1 MIALP
6 HRISAMPQKTA
17 LITGASAGIGANFA
31 RQLAAA
37 GWNLVL
43 TARRLDRLEG
53 LAAELSGAHGIR
65 VDCIALDLAESGSP
79 AALVGEIEQRG
90 LVIDMLVNNAGFGL
104 PGTFLAHDWQTH
116 EAYLRLMLA
125 HPTELAHRLLGG
137 MRERGFGRI
146 INVSSVAGLVPGT
159 AGHTL
164 YAATKSYLVKLSQ
177 SLALENRDR
186 GIHVCALCP
195 GFTYSEF
202 HDVNGTRPMVKGM
215 PSWMWMEAD
224 PVVAAGLRAVEQGQ
238 VICVPG
244 AWNKFVYTL
253 VSILPDR
260 WALAL
265 VDKRSRS
272 FRKR

>member
-1 MIALP
+1 MSTP
-6 HRISAMPQKTA
+6 TRTA
-17 LITGASAGIGANFA
+17 LITGASAGIGACFA

-37 GWNLVL
+37 GWHLVL
-43 TARRLDRLEG
+43 TARRLDRLET
-53 LAAELSGAHGIR
+53 LAGELAQAHG
-65 VDCIALDLAESGSP
+65 VQAECIALDFAAPGAP
-79 AALVGEIEQRG
+79 AQLVRELEQRG
-90 LVIDMLVNNAGFGL
+90 LAIDMLVNNAGFGL
-104 PGTFLAHDWQTH
+104 PGTFLSHDWATH
-116 EAYLRLMLA
+116 EEYLRLMLG
-125 HPTELAHRLLGG
+125 HPTELAHRLLAG
-137 MRERGFGRI
+137 MQERSYGRI

-164 YAATKSYLVKLSQ
+164 YSATKSYLVKLSQ
-177 SLALENRDR
+177 SLALENRER

-202 HDVNGTRPMVKGM
+202 HDVNGTRPLVKGM
-215 PSWMWMEAD
+215 PKWMWLEAE
-224 PVVAAGLRAVEQGQ
+224 PVVAAGMRAVEQGQ

-244 AWNKFVYTL
+244 AWNKFVYIL

-265 VDKRSRS
+265 VDRRSRS

>member
-1 MIALP
+1 MSTP
-6 HRISAMPQKTA
+6 TRTA
-17 LITGASAGIGANFA
+17 LITGASAGIGACFA

-43 TARRLDRLEG
+43 TARRLERLEE
-53 LAAELSGAHGIR
+53 LAGELGHAHG
-65 VDCIALDLAESGSP
+65 VQVECIALDF
-79 AALVGEIEQRG
+79 AAVGAPERLVSELEQRG
-90 LVIDMLVNNAGFGL
+90 LAIDLLVNNAGFGL
-104 PGTFLAHDWQTH
+104 PGTFLSHDWATH
-116 EAYLRLMLA
+116 EEYLRLMLG
-125 HPTELAHRLLGG
+125 HPTELAHRLLVG
-137 MRERGFGRI
+137 MQERGYGRI

-164 YAATKSYLVKLSQ
+164 YSATKSYLVKLSQ

-202 HDVNGTRPMVKGM
+202 HDVNGTRPLVKGM
-215 PSWMWMEAD
+215 PKWMWMEAD
-224 PVVAAGLRAVEQGQ
+224 PVVAAGIRAVEQGQ

-265 VDKRSRS
+265 VDRRSRS

>member
-1 MIALP
+1 
-6 HRISAMPQKTA
+6 MPQRTA
-17 LITGASAGIGANFA
+17 LITGASAGIGSCFA

-37 GWNLVL
+37 GWQLVL

-53 LAAELSGAHGIR
+53 LAAELSAAHGIR
-65 VDCIALDLAESGSP
+65 VDCIVADLADSGSP
-79 AALVGEIEQRG
+79 AALVAELDQRG
-90 LVIDMLVNNAGFGL
+90 LAIDMLVNNAGFGL
-104 PGTFLAHDWQTH
+104 PGTFLTHAWETH
-116 EAYLRLMLA
+116 ESYLRLMLS
-125 HPTELAHRLLGG
+125 HPTELTHRLLGG
-137 MRERGFGRI
+137 MRERGYGRI

-186 GIHVCALCP
+186 DIHICALCP
-195 GFTYSEF
+195 GFTYTEF

-215 PSWMWMEAD
+215 PAWMWMDAE
-224 PVVAAGLRAVEQGQ
+224 PVVAAGLGAVERGQ

-253 VSILPDR
+253 LSILPDR

-265 VDKRSRS
+265 VDRRSSS